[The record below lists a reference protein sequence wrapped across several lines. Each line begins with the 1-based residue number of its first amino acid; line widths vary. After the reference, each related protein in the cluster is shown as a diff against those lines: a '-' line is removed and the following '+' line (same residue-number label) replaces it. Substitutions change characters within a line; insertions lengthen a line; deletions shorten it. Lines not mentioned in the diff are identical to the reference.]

1 MIPQGGGLASWSIK
15 HPIGVTM
22 IAATVIVLGLTML
35 NRLAIDLLPKIIY
48 PEIGIRILD
57 EGVPA
62 TVMEDQVTRFIEE
75 QLAIT
80 EDAINVQSFTDLGK
94 VEIFISFGYGKDLDI
109 ALRDASTRLDRAKRE
124 LPDTVLPPQIWKR
137 DPAQIPAIEFVI
149 SSDLMDLVDLRTWA
163 DDSLSKW
170 FINLPGVAAAEI
182 GGGVEREIQIIPDQ
196 QRLAG
201 MGLSYQNIVEAIQT
215 ANEDIAI
222 GRLHMPG
229 SEITGRISGR
239 LNSVEAIR
247 QIPIGQTE
255 NNIIKLY
262 EVAKVIDSSE
272 DERLKIRANG
282 ISGIKMAIQKQPH
295 ANTNNVVDI
304 VKQQLNWLTQQ
315 SVIPPGIH
323 ITAVTDQSI
332 YIKQSLKNA
341 ASAAISGGIL
351 AMLVVY
357 LFLGNLRRTL
367 IIGSAIPIA
376 IMFTFVLMGLCSL
389 TLNIMTLGGLAL
401 GVGMLVDNTIVM
413 LENIY
418 RHQCNHQ
425 QPLDAGTLAAAE
437 VNGPIVASTSTNLV
451 AILPFLFIGG
461 LTGLLFSE
469 LIVTISAAI
478 FASMVIALTLVPA
491 YAAKVTQISNNPV
504 RKVMDILIAFL
515 QDVYGKVIRFFLSI
529 KLLIIGL
536 FIAGLAFSMP
546 IFTSN
551 NQILL
556 PNIDDGR
563 VEVRMVADSGVSVDE
578 MDKYAQ
584 LIEHIMDA
592 KPETKTIFTLVG
604 GSVFGRTQREEPSRA
619 EMTVELVPASE
630 RDISSQQWIKN
641 IRQQVEELQVAGL
654 RVYLFQQGIRGLRT
668 HSGDQDISLRLQGD
682 DFTVMK
688 NVANGIAEKMRQIPE
703 LRNVE
708 HSAEDERFEISIK
721 LNRDRAQELGLN
733 MQDLA
738 EAAQTALQG
747 RVISEYLEGNRSYD
761 IRLRLSQE
769 EMNNPQA
776 LRSIILFPSS
786 NGGAPLYL
794 GNVADIELID
804 TPSRIRRENQMRIV
818 EISAALA
825 DEATL
830 GETLIQLEQ
839 MREEVD
845 LPAGYTIYDGGQRQ
859 ALEKQQNQNLLLI
872 VLALFLVLVV
882 MAIQYESLLN
892 PIIILLSVPFSA
904 IGVAMGIYWINLPLS
919 MPIWLG
925 TIMLIG
931 IVVNNAILLVNYI
944 ELERRHNDNLT
955 EAVIAAV
962 RLRLRPILM
971 TTLST
976 VVGMLP
982 LAIGFGEG
990 SEMLQPLAV
999 AVVWGLSFSMMV
1011 SLLLVPLVYHLFHS
1025 IKDRNKFNHQT
1036 RLS

>member
-1 MIPQGGGLASWSIK
+1 MKIQGGGLAAWSIK

-22 IAATVIVLGLTML
+22 IAATVIVLGLAAL
-35 NRLAIDLLPKIIY
+35 SRLAIDLLPQIIY
-48 PEIGIRILD
+48 PDIRVRILD

-62 TVMEDQVTRFIEE
+62 TVMEDQVTRFVEE

-80 EDAINVQSFTDLGK
+80 EDALNVQSSTDLGI
-94 VEIFISFGYGKDLDI
+94 VEIDITFDYGKDIDV
-109 ALRDASTRLDRAKRE
+109 ALRDASTRLDRAKTQ
-124 LPDTVLPPQIWKR
+124 LPDTIEPPEIYKR
-137 DPAQIPAIEFVI
+137 DPSQIPVIEFVV
-149 SSDLMDLVDLRTWA
+149 SSDLMAMVDLRTWT
-163 DDSLSKW
+163 DDVLSKW

-182 GGGVEREIQIIPDQ
+182 GGGVEREIQIVPDQ
-196 QRLAG
+196 QRLAS
-201 MGLSYQNIVEAIQT
+201 MGLSYRNIVEAIQT
-215 ANEDIAI
+215 ANDDIAI
-222 GRLHMPG
+222 GRLQMPG

-239 LNSVEAIR
+239 LKSVDAIR
-247 QIPIGQTE
+247 QLPIGQTD

-262 EVAKVIDSSE
+262 EVAKVVDSSE
-272 DERLKIRANG
+272 DERLRIRANG
-282 ISGIKMAIQKQPH
+282 ISGIKLAIQKQPN
-295 ANTNNVVDI
+295 ANTTNVVEE
-304 VKQQLNWLTQQ
+304 VKRQLAWLKQQN
-315 SVIPPGIH
+315 VIPAGINV
-323 ITAVTDQSI
+323 TTVTDQSV

-376 IMFTFVLMGLCSL
+376 IMFTFVLMSWGGL

-418 RHQCNHQ
+418 RHQCKHE
-425 QPLDAGTLAAAE
+425 QPLDAGTHAAAE
-437 VNGPIVASTSTNLV
+437 VNGPIVASTSTNLA

-469 LIVTISAAI
+469 LIFTISAAI

-504 RKVMDILIAFL
+504 RKGIDGLIALL
-515 QDVYGKVIRFFLSI
+515 QRGYSTIIRFFLKI
-529 KLLIIGL
+529 KLVIIGI
-536 FIAGLAFSMP
+536 FIGGFALSLP
-546 IFTSN
+546 IFTSG

-563 VEVRMVADSGVSVDE
+563 IEVRMISDSGVSVEE
-578 MDKYAQ
+578 MDSYVQ
-584 LIEHIMDA
+584 RIEKIMDA

-604 GSVFGRTQREEPSRA
+604 GSVFGRSQREEPSRA
-619 EMTVELVPASE
+619 EMTIELVPVAE
-630 RDISSQQWIKN
+630 REISSQQWIKD
-641 IRQQVEELQVAGL
+641 IRKQVDSLEIAGL
-654 RVYLFQQGIRGLRT
+654 RVFLYQRGIRGLRT

-682 DFTVMK
+682 DFAVMK
-688 NVANGIAEKMRQIPE
+688 TVADEIADKMRQIPQ
-703 LRNVE
+703 LRNIE
-708 HSAEDERFEISIK
+708 HSAEEERFEISIK
-721 LNRDRAQELGLN
+721 LKRDRAEELGLN
-733 MQDLA
+733 LQDLA

-747 RVISEYLEGNRSYD
+747 RVISDYLEGNRAYD
-761 IRLRLSQE
+761 IRLRLPQE
-769 EMNNPQA
+769 EMNTPQA
-776 LRSIILFPSS
+776 LRSIILFPSLD
-786 NGGAPLYL
+786 GGTPLYL
-794 GNVADIELID
+794 GEVAEIELLD

-818 EISAALA
+818 ELSAALA
-825 DEATL
+825 DAATL
-830 GETLIQLEQ
+830 GEALIQLEQ
-839 MREEVD
+839 MRSEID
-845 LPAGYTIYDGGQRQ
+845 LPTGYTIYDGGQRQ
-859 ALEKQQNQNLLLI
+859 ALEQQQTQNMILLG
-872 VLALFLVLVV
+872 LALFLVLVV

-892 PIIILLSVPFSA
+892 PIIILLSVPFAA
-904 IGVAMGIYWINLPLS
+904 IGVAMGIYWIDLPLS

-944 ELERRHNDNLT
+944 ELERLRNANLT
-955 EAVIAAV
+955 EAVIEAV
-962 RLRLRPILM
+962 SLRLRPILM

-982 LAIGFGEG
+982 LALGIGEG
-990 SEMLQPLAV
+990 SEMLQPLAI

-1025 IKDRNKFNHQT
+1025 IKDRNKSDNQAALT
-1036 RLS
+1036 